1 MYKLFPEIKPHAR
14 HRLKVAAPH
23 ELHIEECGNAKGLPV
38 LFVHGGPGAGCEE
51 YHRCFFDPNLYRIIL
66 FDQRGSGK
74 STPHACLEKNT
85 TQDLVAD
92 MEAIRVHLGV
102 ERWVLFGG
110 SWGSTLSLV
119 YAETHPER
127 VLGLIL
133 RGIFLCRPWEI
144 HWFYQEGANR
154 VFPDHWQE
162 FIAPIP
168 EAERH
173 DLLQAH
179 YRRLTGNDEV
189 ARMASAK
196 AWSLWEGRAATLLP
210 NKHVVDFFGSP
221 HTALSL
227 ARIEA
232 HYFAHHTFLEPDQ
245 ILRQAYRLKDIPGAL
260 VHGRYDMVCPIQN
273 AWDLH
278 HAWPTAQLEIVP
290 ASGHSASEPGTV
302 HALVLATNSMAVR
315 LRTPTPS

>member
-1 MYKLFPEIKPHAR
+1 
-14 HRLKVAAPH
+14 
-23 ELHIEECGNAKGLPV
+23 
-38 LFVHGGPGAGCEE
+38 
-51 YHRCFFDPNLYRIIL
+51 
-66 FDQRGSGK
+66 
-74 STPHACLEKNT
+74 
-85 TQDLVAD
+85 
-92 MEAIRVHLGV
+92 
-102 ERWVLFGG
+102 VLFGG
-110 SWGSTLSLV
+110 SWGSTLSLI

-154 VFPDHWQE
+154 IFPDHWQE

-168 EAERH
+168 ESERH
-173 DLLQAH
+173 DLLSAH
-179 YRRLTGNDEV
+179 HRRLTGPDEI

-232 HYFAHHTFLEPDQ
+232 HYFAHNSFLEADQ
-245 ILRQAYRLKDIPGAL
+245 ILHNATRLSGIPGTI

-273 AWDLH
+273 AWELAR
-278 HAWPTAQLEIVP
+278 AWPDASLEIIP
-290 ASGHSASEPGTV
+290 GAGHSAAEPGIV
-302 HALVLATNSMAVR
+302 NALVRATIKMAAQ
-315 LRTPTPS
+315 LGKPPSS

>member
-1 MYKLFPEIKPHAR
+1 MHKLFPEIKPYAS

-92 MEAIRVHLGV
+92 MEAVRMHLGID
-102 ERWVLFGG
+102 RWVLFGG

-119 YAETHPER
+119 YAETHPQR

-162 FIAPIP
+162 FVAPIP
-168 EAERH
+168 ETERH

-179 YRRLTGNDEV
+179 YRRLTGSDEV

-196 AWSLWEGRAATLLP
+196 AWSLWEGRAATLSP

-245 ILRQAYRLKDIPGAL
+245 ILRQAHRLKDIPGVI
-260 VHGRYDMVCPIQN
+260 VHGRYDMVCPLQN
-273 AWDLH
+273 AWDLY
-278 HAWPTAQLEIVP
+278 HAWPTAQFEIVP
-290 ASGHSASEPGTV
+290 AAGHSASEPGTV
-302 HALVLATNSMAVR
+302 HALVLATNSMAAR
-315 LRTPTPS
+315 LRAPTPS